1 MANVW
6 FNQSIFLFNLV
17 SWNHPKYVPW
27 FDILLLDLDNA
38 LLQQSN
44 VVKAEHCHKV
54 QSVLGQ
60 STYIRIQI
68 NQRFRWLCNAGWLKS
83 TYLI

>member
-1 MANVW
+1 MANAW
-6 FNQSIFLFNLV
+6 FNQPIFLFNPV

-44 VVKAEHCHKV
+44 VVKGEHCHKV
-54 QSVLGQ
+54 QSVLG
-60 STYIRIQI
+60 
-68 NQRFRWLCNAGWLKS
+68 NQHIFEFKS
-83 TYLI
+83 TNGSDGYVTQVG